1 MHGVL
6 VTAHGI
12 LGSFFAARRLLS
24 SCGTW
29 ASLHGAWSSCGQ
41 ASSSVLGSH
50 GQAPSRARGLSGWAP
65 RQGSA
70 HRNHAHS
77 PCCRAFPM
85 HFLVRVD
92 PEPLRAGP
100 ELTNSSSWT
109 GLWPWATLCAASF
122 QQIFK
127 MLPWPLGHCAP
138 VCTHHPSS
146 PWLLGSSHAGKGFGK
161 LLPTHG
167 PIKMVRKQNQSW
179 SHMSILTLRTQTCSL
194 ELASA
199 AKPIFCN
206 YEPLIGEDWLTQ
218 ARQRTLLRCVWSES
232 L

>member
-12 LGSFFAARRLLS
+12 LGSFLAVWRLLS
-24 SCGTW
+24 GCGTW
-29 ASLHGAWSSCGQ
+29 ASLHWAQSSCGQ
-41 ASSSVLGSH
+41 ASGSLLGSH
-50 GQAPSRARGLSGWAP
+50 GQAPSRAWGPSGRAP

-70 HRNHAHS
+70 HRSRAHS
-77 PCCRAFPM
+77 PCCRASPV

-109 GLWPWATLCAASF
+109 GLWPWASLCVASF

-127 MLPWPLGHCAP
+127 MLPWPLGDWAP

-146 PWLLGSSHAGKGFGK
+146 PWLLGSSHAEKGFGK
-161 LLPTHG
+161 LLPAHG
-167 PIKMVRKQNQSW
+167 PVKMIRKQNQSC
-179 SHMSILTLRTQTCSL
+179 SHMFILTLRTQTCSL

-199 AKPIFCN
+199 ARPIFCN
-206 YEPLIGEDWLTQ
+206 YEPLMGEDWLTQ
-218 ARQRTLLRCVWSES
+218 ALLRCVWIES